1 MLVCVDKVLN
11 NFEVLKDVLGVWD
24 IFIIKY
30 LEVFLLYLLILYE
43 RGFEFRVIYYC

>member
-30 LEVFLLYLLILYE
+30 LEVFLLFINIV
-43 RGFEFRVIYYC
+43 RKRI